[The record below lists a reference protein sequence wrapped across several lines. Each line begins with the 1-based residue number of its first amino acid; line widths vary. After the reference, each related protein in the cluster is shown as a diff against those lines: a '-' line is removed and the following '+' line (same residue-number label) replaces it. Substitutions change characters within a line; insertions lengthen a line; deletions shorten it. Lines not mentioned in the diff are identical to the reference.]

1 MSEGGEGVS
10 AVSRVEVTTSGDR
23 VFSAGSRGRFIK
35 KSFYVGLIKTKI
47 LHFAFSALL
56 MLANLNLII

>member
-23 VFSAGSRGRFIK
+23 VFSAGSRGRFIR
-35 KSFYVGLIKTKI
+35 I
-47 LHFAFSALL
+47 LLRWTDQ
-56 MLANLNLII
+56 N

>member
-23 VFSAGSRGRFIK
+23 VFSAGSRGRFIRI
-35 KSFYVGLIKTKI
+35 LLCLTKI

>member
-23 VFSAGSRGRFIK
+23 VFSAGSRGRFIRK
-35 KSFYVGLIKTKI
+35 FLRWTDLKLKFYI
-47 LHFAFSALL
+47 LLSQHF
-56 MLANLNLII
+56 